1 LKNYDMAAVARIASR
16 VELRG
21 IRLLELAFAT
31 KKVVAYGAALEPSF
45 ETDCSPLPSE
55 KGSIDVGCDFSFVIR
70 STGEEVADTKIK
82 YLIQYKLNG
91 EEVPA
96 EQDLIAFSAVNGAY
110 HAWPFV
116 RELIFNLTARM
127 GFQPFTLPVLS
138 FHTPKEP
145 TPATASE
152 AVKQ

>member
-1 LKNYDMAAVARIASR
+1 MAAVARIASR

-21 IRLLELAFAT
+21 VRLLELAFAT
-31 KKVVAYGAALEPSF
+31 KKVVAFGAALEPSF

-55 KGSIDVGCDFSFVIR
+55 KGSIDVGCDFSFTIR
-70 STGEEVADTKIK
+70 STGEEVSDTRIK
-82 YLIQYKLNG
+82 YLIHYKLSG
-91 EEVPA
+91 EEIPA

-116 RELIFNLTARM
+116 RELIFSLTARM
-127 GFQPFTLPVLS
+127 GFQPFILPVLS

-145 TPATASE
+145 PSAPASGAIQ
-152 AVKQ
+152 K